1 MKKLI
6 GFAATAIF
14 AMSLATAE
22 ITVGARGIFGLG
34 LGTTI
39 PNKTDDVKLGACLD
53 FGANAFVK
61 IPLFA
66 SLSLQPELGFTHN
79 IVDMKNEDKE
89 EFYGQTYSSSMKMSV
104 SFNAIDIPVLVGW
117 DIKIGDSLTV
127 TPLIG
132 PKFSIVLGKL
142 SYKMKAK
149 AEYNGETVYDH
160 DEKGEADNGSPLL
173 FSIVFGAGV
182 SYKLG
187 PGAIVGDLRYN
198 LGLSEIKTK
207 DSEQGFATPR
217 SLQLSAGYQLSF

>member
-6 GFAATAIF
+6 GFAAAAIF

-79 IVDMKNEDKE
+79 IVDMKYEYKYEN
-89 EFYGQTYSSSMKMSV
+89 YNYSYSISAKTSY

-132 PKFSIVLGKL
+132 PKFSIVLGKI
-142 SYKMKAK
+142 SGK
-149 AEYNGETVYDH
+149 AEAEINGKSESSDPI
-160 DEKGEADNGSPLL
+160 EADNASPLL
-173 FSIVFGAGV
+173 FSIVLGAGV

-198 LGLSEIKTK
+198 LGLSELKVKFGDEKGAI
-207 DSEQGFATPR
+207 ATPR